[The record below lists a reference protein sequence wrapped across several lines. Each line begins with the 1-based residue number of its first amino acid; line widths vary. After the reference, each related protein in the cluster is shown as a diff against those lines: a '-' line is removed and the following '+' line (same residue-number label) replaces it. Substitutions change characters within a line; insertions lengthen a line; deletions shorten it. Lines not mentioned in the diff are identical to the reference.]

1 MTYIIAEAAL
11 SHMGRMDYAI
21 QLIDDAVDAGCNCV
35 KFQVYKTDE
44 LIDIRRDPA
53 RYGEFKERELPYE
66 AFAILK
72 GYCKDRKIDFLAT
85 PHTVSAFEFLEELG
99 VKQYKVGSGDRGEIL
114 ELALKTGKKTYVST
128 GMRDSKQLTDLMLE
142 RFEYRNMVF
151 MHCITQYPVTAEN
164 VNLGVL
170 NYFKRC
176 FGEYVPSKYGYS
188 DHFPGTYACELAVA
202 MGASVIEK
210 HIRLPESEGQDN
222 SCALNAEELKELVRK
237 IRKIEV
243 MIGSEERIYS
253 QAERENESWALK
265 GKNGKRP
272 YS

>member
-1 MTYIIAEAAL
+1 MTYIIAEAGL
-11 SHMGRMDYAI
+11 SHMGDLESAVRLIRMASE
-21 QLIDDAVDAGCNCV
+21 AGCDCV
-35 KFQVYKTDE
+35 KFQVYKTSE
-44 LIDIRRDPA
+44 LIDIMRGPK
-53 RYGEFKERELPYE
+53 RYAEFKERELTYNQFVLLE
-66 AFAILK
+66 
-72 GYCKDRKIDFLAT
+72 GYCRGHGIDFLAT
-85 PHTVSAFEFLEELG
+85 PHTVGAFEFLEELG

-237 IRKIEV
+237 IRQIEV